1 MENQIFEVIEVNK
14 KFIKLKGI
22 GKDIPIKNI
31 PKGLELKKGD
41 LIKGIYV
48 EFSDSVTILERIDPN
63 SFKEEINK
71 SFPKNNSSKKMDSS
85 ITNQKNEEDKDLLSY
100 PFNFVSLGDENEIEE
115 SRGPIKKGNYSG
127 KIVCTLTNLTPISIG
142 SEKSTEFIKFKDK
155 YVIPA
160 SSLKGEIR
168 NIIEVLTTSCIKNVK
183 EKHLYKRIP
192 EKFKPCKDTK
202 HLCFACRLFGSTGN
216 DMEEMSVS
224 QNSYRGRV
232 FFSDAIIDKNVIT
245 LTLSLLLGGPRVEE
259 REPAMRRFYTTS
271 SGKIRGRKFFWH
283 QKKLFAKNNLI
294 DNFPKNTRKVMS
306 TVSCI
311 DINHEFKFEVHF
323 EKLTAE
329 ELGVLIYSLE
339 LEKGLLHKFGRAK
352 AYGFGSCE
360 IKVKDILLDN
370 TDKYQSFIS
379 SSTKDIRFL
388 DDIKKKYINST
399 KNHIKELKAILAQTN
414 KVSLGYPKPFPDR
427 NTLNK
432 FKGKTLPNILEY

>member
-1 MENQIFEVIEVNK
+1 MENGIYEIIEISK
-14 KFIKLKGI
+14 KKIELKGI
-22 GKDIPIKNI
+22 DKNI
-31 PKGLELKKGD
+31 KVISLLKNENLKKGD
-41 LIKGIYV
+41 FVKCIENLGNIMITEK
-48 EFSDSVTILERIDPN
+48 IDPN
-63 SFKEEINK
+63 SQKEEVKK
-71 SFPKNNSSKKMDSS
+71 SDEKNNFSKKMSS
-85 ITNQKNEEDKDLLSY
+85 STDNQENGKDKKLLMY

-115 SRGPIKKGNYSG
+115 SRGPIKKGDYSG

-142 SEKSTEFIKFKDK
+142 SEKSNEFIKFKDK

-168 NIIEVLTTSCIKNVK
+168 NIVEILTTSCIKNIK
-183 EKHLYKRIP
+183 EKHLYKKIP
-192 EKFKPCKDTK
+192 EKFKPCKNTE

-232 FFSDAIIDKNVIT
+232 FFSDAVINKNVNT
-245 LTLSLLLGGPRVEE
+245 FTLSFLLGGPRVEE
-259 REPAMRRFYTTS
+259 GEPAMRRFYTTS

-283 QKKLFAKNNLI
+283 QKKLFSKNNLTG
-294 DNFPKNTRKVMS
+294 DFPQSTKKVMS

-329 ELGVLIYSLE
+329 ELGVLIYALE

-370 TDKYQSFIS
+370 IDKYQSFIPS
-379 SSTKDIRFL
+379 SIKDIKFL
-388 DDIKKKYINST
+388 ADIKKKYINST
-399 KNHIKELKAILAQTN
+399 KNHINELKAILAQVN

-427 NTLNK
+427 NALNK
-432 FKGKTLPNILEY
+432 FKGKTLPKILEYK

>member
-1 MENQIFEVIEVNK
+1 MAMKDAKIEKIDETSFKLDKESKSFTITK
-14 KFIKLKGI
+14 KFKSLNLKV
-22 GKDIPIKNI
+22 
-31 PKGLELKKGD
+31 GD
-41 LIKGIYV
+41 PVKYEIKG
-48 EFSDSVTILERIDPN
+48 PN
-63 SFKEEINK
+63 INIEKGTEET
-71 SFPKNNSSKKMDSS
+71 KKDGNGGGKTGFGAGYGYGHKTTEIKADMSQF
-85 ITNQKNEEDKDLLSY
+85 IY

-115 SRGPIKKGNYSG
+115 SRGPIKKGDYSG

-168 NIIEVLTTSCIKNVK
+168 NIVEILTTSCIKNIK
-183 EKHLYKRIP
+183 EKHLYKKIP
-192 EKFKPCKDTK
+192 EKFKPCKNTE

-232 FFSDAIIDKNVIT
+232 FFSDAVINKNVNT
-245 LTLSLLLGGPRVEE
+245 LTLSFLLGGPRVEE
-259 REPAMRRFYTTS
+259 GEPAMRRFYTTP

-283 QKKLFAKNNLI
+283 QKKLFSKNNLTG
-294 DNFPKNTRKVMS
+294 DFPQSPKKVMS

-329 ELGVLIYSLE
+329 ELGVLVYALE

-360 IKVKDILLDN
+360 IKVKDILLDSA
-370 TDKYQSFIS
+370 DKYQSFIS
-379 SSTKDIRFL
+379 STTKDIKFL

-399 KNHIKELKAILAQTN
+399 KNHVNELKAILAQVN

-427 NTLNK
+427 NALNK
-432 FKGKTLPNILEY
+432 FKGKTLPKILEYK

>member
-1 MENQIFEVIEVNK
+1 MENGIYEIIEISK
-14 KFIKLKGI
+14 KKIELKGV
-22 GKDIPIKNI
+22 DKNI
-31 PKGLELKKGD
+31 KVISLLKNENLKKGD
-41 LIKGIYV
+41 FVKCIENLGNIIITEK
-48 EFSDSVTILERIDPN
+48 IDPN
-63 SFKEEINK
+63 SQKEEVKK
-71 SFPKNNSSKKMDSS
+71 SNEKNNFSKKMSS
-85 ITNQKNEEDKDLLSY
+85 STDNQENGKDKKLLMY

-115 SRGPIKKGNYSG
+115 SRGPIKKGDYSG

-160 SSLKGEIR
+160 SSLKGEVR
-168 NIIEVLTTSCIKNVK
+168 NIVEILTTSCIKNIK
-183 EKHLYKRIP
+183 EKHLYKKIP
-192 EKFKPCKDTK
+192 EKFKPCKNTE

-216 DMEEMSVS
+216 DMEDMTISKK
-224 QNSYRGRV
+224 SYRGRV
-232 FFSDAIIDKNVIT
+232 FFSDATINKNVNT
-245 LTLSLLLGGPRVEE
+245 LTLSLVLDRPRVEE
-259 REPAMRRFYTTS
+259 GEAAMRRFYTTS

-283 QKKLFAKNNLI
+283 QKKLFSKNNLVG
-294 DNFPKNTRKVMS
+294 DFPQSNKKVMS

-329 ELGVLIYSLE
+329 ELGVLVYALE

-360 IKVKDILLDN
+360 IKVKDILLDSE
-370 TDKYQSFIS
+370 DKYRSFITS
-379 SSTKDIRFL
+379 NNNQLSFL

-399 KNHIKELKAILAQTN
+399 KNHINELKAILAQVN

-427 NTLNK
+427 NALNK
-432 FKGKTLPNILEY
+432 FKGKTLPKILGYK

>member
-1 MENQIFEVIEVNK
+1 MENGIYEIIEISK
-14 KFIKLKGI
+14 KKIELKGV
-22 GKDIPIKNI
+22 DKNI
-31 PKGLELKKGD
+31 KVIPLIEIENLKKGD
-41 LIKGIYV
+41 FVKCIENLGNIMITEK
-48 EFSDSVTILERIDPN
+48 IDPN
-63 SFKEEINK
+63 SQKEEVKK
-71 SFPKNNSSKKMDSS
+71 SNEKNNFSKKMSS
-85 ITNQKNEEDKDLLSY
+85 STDNQENEKDKKLLMY
-100 PFNFVSLGDENEIEE
+100 PFNFVSLGDEEEIEE
-115 SRGPIKKGNYSG
+115 SRGPIKKGDYSG
-127 KIVCTLTNLTPISIG
+127 KIVCTLTNLTPISVG

-168 NIIEVLTTSCIKNVK
+168 NIVEILTTSCIKNVK
-183 EKHLYKRIP
+183 EKHLYKKIP
-192 EKFKPCKDTK
+192 EKFKPCKNTG

-216 DMEEMSVS
+216 DMEDMTIS
-224 QNSYRGRV
+224 QKSYRGRV
-232 FFSDAIIDKNVIT
+232 FFSDATINKNVST
-245 LTLSLLLGGPRVEE
+245 LTLSFLLGGPIVEE

-271 SGKIRGRKFFWH
+271 SGKIRGRKFYWH
-283 QKKLFAKNNLI
+283 QKKLFSKNNLTG
-294 DNFPKNTRKVMS
+294 DFPQSNRNVMS
-306 TVSCI
+306 TISCI

-329 ELGVLIYSLE
+329 ELGVLIYALE

-379 SSTKDIRFL
+379 STTKDIKFL

-399 KNHIKELKAILAQTN
+399 KNHVNELKAILAQEN

-432 FKGKTLPNILEY
+432 FKGKTLPKILEYK

>member
-1 MENQIFEVIEVNK
+1 MAMKDAKIESIDETSFKLDKESKSFTITK
-14 KFIKLKGI
+14 KFKSLNLKI
-22 GKDIPIKNI
+22 GDSVKYEVKGPNI
-31 PKGLELKKGD
+31 NIEKSLETPKINNNFSGKTGVSHGTTEIKGD
-41 LIKGIYV
+41 TTQFV
-48 EFSDSVTILERIDPN
+48 
-63 SFKEEINK
+63 
-71 SFPKNNSSKKMDSS
+71 
-85 ITNQKNEEDKDLLSY
+85 Y
-100 PFNFVSLGDENEIEE
+100 PFNFVSLGEENEIEE
-115 SRGPIKKGNYSG
+115 SRGPIKKGDYSG

-160 SSLKGEIR
+160 SSLKGEVR
-168 NIIEVLTTSCIKNVK
+168 NIVEILTTSCIKNIK

-192 EKFKPCKDTK
+192 EKFKPCKNTE

-216 DMEEMSVS
+216 DMEEMSIS
-224 QNSYRGRV
+224 QKSYRGRV
-232 FFSDAIIDKNVIT
+232 FFSDAVIDKNVNT
-245 LTLSLLLGGPRVEE
+245 LTLSFLLGGPRVEE
-259 REPAMRRFYTTS
+259 REPAIKRFYTTS

-283 QKKLFAKNNLI
+283 QKKLFNKNNLTG
-294 DNFPKNTRKVMS
+294 DFPQSNKKVMS

-311 DINHEFKFEVHF
+311 DVNHEFKFEVHF

-329 ELGVLIYSLE
+329 ELGVLVYSLE
-339 LEKGLLHKFGRAK
+339 LEKGLLHKLGRAK

-370 TDKYQSFIS
+370 DDKYRNFVTSNNSQIIFI
-379 SSTKDIRFL
+379 

-399 KNHIKELKAILAQTN
+399 KKQIKELKAILGQVN

-432 FKGKTLPNILEY
+432 FKGKTLPNILEYK